1 MTEFITGYQT
11 ANNFSQSE
19 GRDSLFGRC
28 GDLYRFYF
36 QFQSTVSVRAREGY
50 ERRGG
55 KTVDPVMIIS
65 QETRTKMLYEKTLA
79 GEMYHTT
86 ELLS

>member
-19 GRDSLFGRC
+19 KDRLTLWSM